1 MYIIKMKTIIY
12 YLAIFAISLASIG
25 IIKLYSTN
33 PFDGSTIKVSEE
45 VSPTDVSESFGTKA
59 DKVEVPII
67 MYHNIHKTN
76 ETDSK
81 YAVSQADFENDLKF
95 LSDNGY
101 TTIVMQDLINFVQSK
116 SSLPPKPIVL
126 TFDDG
131 YFNNCAHAFPL
142 LQKYN
147 HKAVIS
153 IIGYYTDQFTQ
164 APDENPKYSHLTWDD
179 IKKMMESGNIEFQN
193 HSYNLH
199 TTDKGRNGAKKKRS
213 ESLEEYRQLLTSD
226 LQKLQDE
233 FTQNTGYT
241 PTTFTYPFGSVS
253 EASFDIIK
261 ELGFKATLSCENKT
275 NFLTRDPECL
285 YMLNRFIRT
294 PAVSVKDILQ

>member
-12 YLAIFAISLASIG
+12 YLAIFAVSLASIG
-25 IIKLYSTN
+25 IIRLYSTN
-33 PFDGSTIKVSEE
+33 QPDASTIKVSEE
-45 VSPTDVSESFGTKA
+45 ASPTEVSESFGTRT
-59 DKVEVPII
+59 DEVEVPII
-67 MYHNIHKTN
+67 MYHNIHKAN
-76 ETDSK
+76 ESDSK
-81 YAVSQADFENDLKF
+81 YVISEADFENDLKF

-101 TTIVMQDLINFVQSK
+101 TTVVMQDLINFVQGK
-116 SSLPPKPIVL
+116 SSLPKKPVVL

-131 YFNNCAHAFPL
+131 YFNNCAYGFPL

-147 HKAVIS
+147 SKAVIS

-164 APDENPKYSHLTWDD
+164 SPDENPKYSHLTWDD
-179 IKKMMESGNIEFQN
+179 IKELMKSGNIEFQN

-199 TTDKGRNGAKKKRS
+199 TTDKGRNGSKKKRS
-213 ESLEEYRQLLTSD
+213 ETLEEYKQLLTSD
-226 LQKLQDE
+226 LQKLQEE

-261 ELGFKATLSCENKT
+261 ELGFQATLSCENKT
-275 NFLTRDPECL
+275 NFLTHDPECL

-294 PAVSVKDILQ
+294 PSVSVKDILH